1 MELQVKQP
9 EMLDIAP
16 KEVPI
21 QTTSTLPETL
31 ASLPYPVFQ
40 GQCVIYNSEILICGG
55 FEERNCYSYDTIK
68 DEYKVINYYPIN
80 VGLQGHCVLEW
91 RKKKNGIKL
100 LSFGG
105 HEKHTLFMDY
115 VSVWDEDKNKS
126 AIKTKK
132 TKLTNRW
139 LQLVD
144 HNNNKV
150 FIGRKKDNY
159 DGMRAIIGGKK
170 NNLLFITYYPN
181 NIDVFNLNTH
191 RYINHSNLPAGN
203 DIHHHCFIKR
213 KNNNR
218 MLLFCYETIL
228 SILYNENDNKFEF
241 HKIRILSN
249 ITSISYY
256 AYVHID
262 DFVLFFGGWNGILDN
277 FGPDHDLIPNENIS
291 NKIYKYTISEER
303 CVTLDQALP
312 IPLSCCVAT
321 LNEDNQFVHV
331 LGGYYDYALVSAH
344 IKMKIK
350 EMIKT
355 DKEKEIQKIA
365 KEQEKIIIEQ
375 MKKLDSSTLIKAL
388 NRVFILFLFLLCYL

>member
-1 MELQVKQP
+1 
-9 EMLDIAP
+9 
-16 KEVPI
+16 
-21 QTTSTLPETL
+21 
-31 ASLPYPVFQ
+31 
-40 GQCVIYNSEILICGG
+40 
-55 FEERNCYSYDTIK
+55 
-68 DEYKVINYYPIN
+68 
-80 VGLQGHCVLEW
+80 
-91 RKKKNGIKL
+91 
-100 LSFGG
+100 
-105 HEKHTLFMDY
+105 
-115 VSVWDEDKNKS
+115 
-126 AIKTKK
+126 
-132 TKLTNRW
+132 
-139 LQLVD
+139 
-144 HNNNKV
+144 
-150 FIGRKKDNY
+150 
-159 DGMRAIIGGKK
+159 
-170 NNLLFITYYPN
+170 
-181 NIDVFNLNTH
+181 
-191 RYINHSNLPAGN
+191 
-203 DIHHHCFIKR
+203 
-213 KNNNR
+213 

-321 LNEDNQFVHV
+321 LNEDNQSVHIS
-331 LGGYYDYALVSAH
+331 GGYYDNALVSAH

-388 NRVFILFLFLLCYL
+388 NRKKKEIKKILEYWIRSLSIKIGWIHDFNIITSKYILLRYFQFVKEINCKGDRLHMVQFSPDGQKFVTASRSKIIRIWDVNSGKIVKQLKGHSNHTDQVLFSPDGTMILSCLFDNTICLWNVESGIEIKKLEVHADNIDTAHFSPDGTIIAFFSSGTTNIWDLQSGQVRLLSDVRSTFGAFSPNGQQIVLFTWDNS